1 MGVNLSIKDVPDDV
15 AERLR
20 QRAARNHRSLQGELM
35 AIVEQAAHEGVAAAA
50 LRQPSVAR
58 MTVEEVAAAARK
70 RVPGGSPSSVDII
83 RRMRDTRNVPGHDDS
98 TER

>member
-1 MGVNLSIKDVPDDV
+1 MSVNLSIKDVPDDV

-50 LRQPSVAR
+50 LRQPPVAR
-58 MTVEEVAAAARK
+58 MTVEEVAAVARK
-70 RVPGGSPSSVDII
+70 RFPGGSPSSVDII
-83 RRMRDTRNVPGHDDS
+83 RRMRDTRNVPGHDDP

>member
-35 AIVEQAAHEGVAAAA
+35 AIVEQAADEPLAASA
-50 LRQPSVAR
+50 LRRPSVPR
-58 MTVEEVAAAARK
+58 MTVEEVAAEAR
-70 RVPGGSPSSVDII
+70 RLWPNGSPSSIDII
-83 RRMRDTRNVPGHDDS
+83 RAMRDGRRLPDDP
-98 TER
+98 ERRDV